1 MASATWSPSSLQ
13 LRLALNCRNC
23 RKSPAILVRMQL
35 GNPGRQIRVFCVA
48 QDEARNENGVERR
61 RNEDPLVG
69 SDSTANGFS
78 GWSES
83 ESDPVDSQSN
93 KWFGGVVGA
102 GVVGVILVSGL
113 AFAAFSLSKRNGL
126 KPDQRM
132 KPLTTEQEVLLASD
146 DQNDS
151 VKEDGNAGGNVP
163 EDTSLENSKGTYK
176 DSSSPEF
183 DETPKE
189 LSSELTE
196 NPFDVKPTNSLVS
209 DGNPSD
215 LNTEPQD
222 EMHDSSFSTMT
233 PIVNEPVALNLRLAL
248 NCRNCRKSPAIL
260 VRMQLGNPGRHIRV
274 FCVAQDEA
282 RNENGVERRRNE
294 GPLVGSDSTDNGFS
308 GWSGSE
314 SDPVDSQSN
323 KWFGGVVGAGVVGVI
338 LVSGLA
344 FAAFSLSKRNGLK
357 PDQHM
362 KPLTTEQEV
371 LLASD
376 DQNDS
381 VKEDGNAGGNVPEDT
396 SLENSKGTYKDSSS
410 PEFDETPKSKNFGD
424 SFVAGT
430 EELSSELTE
439 NPFDVKPTNL
449 LVSDG
454 NPSDLNTE
462 PLDEMHDSSFSTMT
476 PIVNEPVALNVSVN
490 SQSDSTFDTQNLPK
504 NDLDTLAPPST
515 EESPDLSKTTLV
527 SAEKNSSS
535 LDNRNYSESELSE
548 NSQSEFTYPLANDAN
563 YNNEM
568 NRSRSE
574 SSNLVNSFSYAGI
587 PAPSV
592 VSAALQVLPGKVLI
606 PATVDQVQGQ
616 ALAALQVLK
625 VIEADVQP
633 GDLCTRREYARWLVS
648 ASSALSRNTT
658 SKVYPAMYIENVSEL
673 AFDDITPKDP
683 DFSSIQGLAEAGL
696 IASKL
701 SRKDML
707 SSLDEDQSPFYFS
720 PESPLSR
727 QDLISWKMALEKRQ
741 LPEADRKRLH
751 QISGFIDIDKIH
763 PDACPALVADIS
775 AGEQGIIALAFGY
788 TRLFQPDKPVTN
800 AQAAIALAT
809 GEASD
814 SVSEELARIEAE
826 SMAENAVAAHTA
838 LVAEVE
844 KDVNASFEK
853 ELSLEREKI
862 DAVQKMAEEARCE
875 LEKLRADRE
884 IENIALMK
892 ERAAVESEMEVL
904 LRLRREVEEQLQ
916 SLMSNKAEISYEKER
931 ISQLRKEAE
940 NENQEISRLQYELEV
955 ERKALS
961 MARAWAEDEAKRANE
976 QAKALEEARD
986 RWERQGIKVV
996 VDDDLREETTAVYQ
1010 HKTCSKALQ
1019 NLA

>member
-13 LRLALNCRNC
+13 
-23 RKSPAILVRMQL
+23 
-35 GNPGRQIRVFCVA
+35 
-48 QDEARNENGVERR
+48 
-61 RNEDPLVG
+61 
-69 SDSTANGFS
+69 
-78 GWSES
+78 
-83 ESDPVDSQSN
+83 
-93 KWFGGVVGA
+93 
-102 GVVGVILVSGL
+102 
-113 AFAAFSLSKRNGL
+113 
-126 KPDQRM
+126 
-132 KPLTTEQEVLLASD
+132 
-146 DQNDS
+146 
-151 VKEDGNAGGNVP
+151 
-163 EDTSLENSKGTYK
+163 
-176 DSSSPEF
+176 
-183 DETPKE
+183 
-189 LSSELTE
+189 
-196 NPFDVKPTNSLVS
+196 
-209 DGNPSD
+209 
-215 LNTEPQD
+215 
-222 EMHDSSFSTMT
+222 
-233 PIVNEPVALNLRLAL
+233 LRLAL

-410 PEFDETPKSKNFGD
+410 PEFDETPSEIRVGDDSDSGSSSVQDVEYASNVTDAINNASIQEDLQNEPTFDNKSVSPETSSVSLDFPESKNFGD

-574 SSNLVNSFSYAGI
+574 SSNLVNSFSFAGI

-741 LPEADRKRLH
+741 LPEADRKLH

-996 VDDDLREETTAVYQ
+996 VDDDLREETTAGVSWLNAGKQ
-1010 HKTCSKALQ
+1010 FSVEGTVSRAENLMDKLKVMAGDLRGKSRDIINMIIQKIALLISNLREWISKAGKRAEEVQHAVISKASISAQDLQ
-1019 NLA
+1019 QSTAEFSLALREGAKKVAGDCREGVEKLTHRFKT